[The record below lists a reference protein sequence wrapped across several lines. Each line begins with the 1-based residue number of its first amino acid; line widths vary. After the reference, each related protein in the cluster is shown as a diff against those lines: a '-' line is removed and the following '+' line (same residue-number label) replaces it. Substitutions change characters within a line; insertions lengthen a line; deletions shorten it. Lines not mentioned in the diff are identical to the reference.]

1 MDNITKEHWK
11 TLKEMRDWK
20 DEVILL
26 VDKGNTMVVIE
37 REDYDRTGLTLYQC
51 THW

>member
-11 TLKEMRDWK
+11 TLKEMRGWK

-26 VDKGNTMVVIE
+26 VDKGNTMMVME
-37 REDYDRTGLTLYQC
+37 RED
-51 THW
+51 